1 MRSRPAG
8 ASRTIAAIAGFLVLT
23 GAGSPASAQRTDSA
37 ERAIMVDTSFSS
49 NHTTTIKGQRVPYR
63 ATLGNQPVWNRDG
76 EAVATL
82 FYTYYER
89 TDVRDP
95 ATRPLVI
102 SFNGG
107 PGSASLWMHIGYTG
121 PKVLNIDDEGYPTQ
135 PYGVRDNPHSILDVA
150 DIVYVNPV
158 NVGFSR
164 IIGDADR
171 EQFFGVNEDIEYLA
185 DWIDNF
191 VGRQGRWA
199 SPKFLIGE
207 SYGTTRVSG
216 LAGRLQSAHWM
227 FLNGVVLVSP
237 TGLGISRD
245 GPVGDALS
253 LPYYAATAWYH
264 RQLPPDL
271 QERDLAEVLPEVER
285 FTIEEYI
292 PALAHGGFIDEARK
306 REIAERVARYSGLSV
321 ETVISHNLAVPTSFY
336 WKDLLREEGFTVGR
350 LDSRYRGIDRQTAGQ
365 RPDNNQ
371 ELDSWNHAFAPAIN
385 HYLREI
391 LGYET
396 DLQYYLFGPVHPW
409 NRDGDRTGENLRQAM
424 AENPFLHVMVQSG
437 YFDGATDYF
446 SAKYTLWNLDPS
458 GRMRDRLRFEGYR
471 SGHMMYLRKEDLATS
486 NEHIREFIRQAT
498 PGNRPA
504 RY

>member
-23 GAGSPASAQRTDSA
+23 GAESPASAQRTDSA